1 MSNTLTL
8 DPSGSGGCTPSPDP
22 WRPPKG
28 GAVTIVNNSG
38 YEQTLASI
46 TPGLL
51 TPAPGNAITVTT
63 TANWE
68 GRVGNSRG
76 TYVYDDG
83 NPEKEPREGTID
95 PS

>member
-8 DPSGSGGCTPSPDP
+8 NASGSGGCTPSDDP
-22 WRPPKG
+22 WTPTSG

-38 YEQTLASI
+38 YDQDLTNI

-68 GRVGNSRG
+68 GRVGTSNG
-76 TYVYDDG
+76 TYSYDDG
-83 NPEKEPREGTID
+83 LPEEDPRNGTID